1 VSSTWQRAVVPLA
14 QFPRQVNRRE
24 LAGLIFEPLN
34 NGTGQIQIKDLAFCA
49 TPSPLPEL
57 SPPVISQADSK
68 PHEKALWVWNTEE
81 ILINRELKQ
90 DLLRFLQGQG
100 FTRIFLQLPEGKN
113 SGSIPGEL
121 TLDPDKLRPF
131 LKALNGIGVA
141 VSALDGFKNYAL
153 PEWHDGV
160 LRTIENV
167 IRYNQE
173 SAPLERFSG
182 IHYDVEPYLIKGFA
196 GPRRQAFL
204 QGYLEL
210 LDKIVQKTKP
220 SQTHFGVDIPFWYD
234 TADELTGK
242 PIPIAFRGVSKSAS
256 EHVIDLVDEVAIMD
270 YRTAAYGADGVIAM
284 AQDELTY
291 ASKRG
296 KTVFVGLETTELPDE
311 ELIEFSG
318 APSSDLIRKVP
329 NSRFV
334 VLVPGKDSAT
344 LRLVSPSHWLVLH
357 SELEARGI
365 DLVSLLWW
373 PVRGNT
379 LVPGHRLTF
388 FRLGA
393 AQMHQTMVEAQRE
406 LSHFSS
412 FSGFAVHDY
421 VGYRRLLNSPSQTPQ

>member
-1 VSSTWQRAVVPLA
+1 
-14 QFPRQVNRRE
+14 
-24 LAGLIFEPLN
+24 
-34 NGTGQIQIKDLAFCA
+34 
-49 TPSPLPEL
+49 
-57 SPPVISQADSK
+57 
-68 PHEKALWVWNTEE
+68 
-81 ILINRELKQ
+81 
-90 DLLRFLQGQG
+90 
-100 FTRIFLQLPEGKN
+100 
-113 SGSIPGEL
+113 
-121 TLDPDKLRPF
+121 
-131 LKALNGIGVA
+131 LNGNGVA

-220 SQTHFGVDIPFWYD
+220 SRTHFGVDIPFWYD
-234 TADELTGK
+234 AADELTGK

-270 YRTAAYGADGVIAM
+270 YRTAAYGADGVVAM
-284 AQDELTY
+284 AQDELAY
-291 ASKRG
+291 ASKQG

-318 APSSDLIRKVP
+318 VPSRELNHKIP

-334 VLVPGKDSAT
+334 VLVPGKDSAIFH
-344 LRLVSPSHWLVLH
+344 LVSPSNWPVLRG
-357 SELEARGI
+357 ELEARGI
-365 DLVSLLWW
+365 DPASLLWW
-373 PVRGNT
+373 SVRNT
-379 LVPGHRLTF
+379 TVVPGHRLTF
-388 FRLGA
+388 SSLGA
-393 AQMHQTMVEAQRE
+393 SQMHQTMVEARRE

-421 VGYRRLLNSPSQTPQ
+421 LGYRRLLNFPSQTPQ

>member
-1 VSSTWQRAVVPLA
+1 
-14 QFPRQVNRRE
+14 
-24 LAGLIFEPLN
+24 
-34 NGTGQIQIKDLAFCA
+34 
-49 TPSPLPEL
+49 
-57 SPPVISQADSK
+57 
-68 PHEKALWVWNTEE
+68 
-81 ILINRELKQ
+81 
-90 DLLRFLQGQG
+90 
-100 FTRIFLQLPEGKN
+100 
-113 SGSIPGEL
+113 
-121 TLDPDKLRPF
+121 
-131 LKALNGIGVA
+131 
-141 VSALDGFKNYAL
+141 
-153 PEWHDGV
+153 
-160 LRTIENV
+160 
-167 IRYNQE
+167 
-173 SAPLERFSG
+173 
-182 IHYDVEPYLIKGFA
+182 
-196 GPRRQAFL
+196 
-204 QGYLEL
+204 
-210 LDKIVQKTKP
+210 
-220 SQTHFGVDIPFWYD
+220 
-234 TADELTGK
+234 
-242 PIPIAFRGVSKSAS
+242 
-256 EHVIDLVDEVAIMD
+256 
-270 YRTAAYGADGVIAM
+270 M

-318 APSSDLIRKVP
+318 APSSDLNRKVP

-344 LRLVSPSHWLVLH
+344 LRLVSSSHWLVLH